1 MTDANPVLIV
11 DDEVHIRTY
20 LRLTCE
26 QRLGVA
32 VVEAPNARE
41 ALRFCGETTPR
52 LILLDINMPGMIGT
66 VAAAKLRALLPST
79 PILMLTVR
87 ASRSVVQ
94 ECLDA
99 GASAYLRKD
108 TPLERFLSVLREF
121 LHGESGEFEAEGLA
135 GNPSNANVL
144 GSGNARVA
152 EGRSVVSGSA
162 GKDET

>member
-1 MTDANPVLIV
+1 MTQADPVLIV

-26 QRLGVA
+26 KHLRVA

-41 ALRFCGETTPR
+41 ALRICGETTPR
-52 LILLDINMPGMIGT
+52 LILLDINMPGMSGT
-66 VAAAKLRALLPST
+66 VAAARLRALLPST

-87 ASRSVVQ
+87 ASRGVVK

-108 TPLERFLSVLREF
+108 TPIDQFLSVLREF
-121 LHGESGEFEAEGLA
+121 LQEEAGETEAGDQA
-135 GNPSNANVL
+135 GNSSDANF
-144 GSGNARVA
+144 SGWENARVA
-152 EGRSVVSGSA
+152 EGRSVVSDLA
-162 GKDET
+162 GEEET